1 MWLSKLF
8 NVYGFT
14 VLDVDEV
21 LDRPFSQVYN
31 QDKTVRLVSC
41 GVDYTVCLQEKIKGV
56 WVTKHTVHAS
66 ELYDALFKYRS
77 TNEDVKVR
85 DVYYLN
91 LLWWIV
97 GFIVISTFFL
107 CIKYL

>member
-14 VLDVDEV
+14 VVDVAEV
-21 LDRPFSQVYN
+21 LDQPFSRVYN

-41 GVDYTVCLQEKIKGV
+41 GVDYTVCLQEKVKGV

-66 ELYDALFKYRS
+66 DLYAALFKYRS

-85 DVYYLN
+85 DVYYVN

-97 GFIVISTFFL
+97 GVIVISTFFL